1 MTFTLRMR
9 GDATTAAA
17 GARNVIQK
25 LDPQQ
30 AVGQTL
36 TLDSLVGNSIARQRF
51 NTLLL
56 AVFAVVALSLSGI
69 GVYGVMTYTVTR
81 RTHELGVR
89 VALGASARDALK
101 LALGQGMKLAL
112 AGESIGL
119 LGALALTRLLKT
131 LLFGVSTTDPLT
143 FAVIALSL
151 ALVALLAC
159 YLPAR
164 RAAKVDPMIALRGD

>member
-17 GARNVIQK
+17 GVRNVIQK

-69 GVYGVMTYTVTR
+69 GVY
-81 RTHELGVR
+81 
-89 VALGASARDALK
+89 A
-101 LALGQGMKLAL
+101 
-112 AGESIGL
+112 
-119 LGALALTRLLKT
+119 
-131 LLFGVSTTDPLT
+131 
-143 FAVIALSL
+143 
-151 ALVALLAC
+151 
-159 YLPAR
+159 
-164 RAAKVDPMIALRGD
+164 